1 MTVLPNLAAELAA
14 AKARIAELEA
24 SATTH
29 KPITLK
35 IGEKGTVCLYYGSRY
50 PIPLYA
56 SQWERVIP
64 FIKSGAVE
72 AFITANAG
80 LVARRDPA

>member
-1 MTVLPNLAAELAA
+1 MTVLPNLSQELAL

-24 SATTH
+24 ASQKT
-29 KPITLK
+29 ISLK

-72 AFITANAG
+72 AFIAKNAH
-80 LVARRDPA
+80 LVARRPE